1 MMKVRLTWL
10 MAVLVAGAISS
21 SAIAQTGWNLAL
33 PDTLQVK
40 SGVITLE
47 DLATGPVPANA
58 RDLVIRAGLEPNTLV
73 SVSRQDVLR
82 RLVTAGLSSGV
93 RMTGAPVCQVIVS
106 GQELSLQELEKEV
119 RRSIRALVP
128 GATEGAPASWF
139 ELELPDLDLSADGK
153 WSVELDRHETLG
165 PGRNLVRVLMVNGNR
180 EEAFAVPVKFHQYG
194 EVATI
199 GHDLGKN
206 NSLTT
211 GLFNWQWRDLSEVP
225 KSLAVG
231 RESILGCSSARGL
244 KAGRLLRMADMKK
257 TPVVLA
263 GDTVDLRVIR
273 GQVCV
278 TVRAV
283 ARQDGCLGQN
293 IPVKNE
299 LTGRLVNARV
309 SGPGFVEWRK

>member
-1 MMKVRLTWL
+1 MMTARFTWL
-10 MAVLVAGAISS
+10 LLVLVVCATGS
-21 SAIAQTGWNLAL
+21 SAWAQVGWSLSL

-40 SGVITLE
+40 SGVVTLE
-47 DLATGPVPANA
+47 DLAVGPVPGNA
-58 RDLVIRAGLEPNTLV
+58 RDLVIRAGLEPNTVV

-93 RMTGAPVCQVIVS
+93 RMTGASVSYVVVS
-106 GQELSLQELEKEV
+106 GRELSLQELEKEV
-119 RRSIRALVP
+119 RSSIRPLIP
-128 GATEGAPASWF
+128 SATEGAPASWF
-139 ELELPDLDLSADGK
+139 ELELPDLDLSADGQ
-153 WSVELDRHETLG
+153 WSIELDRHDTLV
-165 PGRNLVRVLMVNGNR
+165 PGRNLVRVLVINGDR
-180 EEAFAVPVKFHQYG
+180 EAAFAVPVIFHQFG
-194 EVATI
+194 ELAT
-199 GHDLGKN
+199 LGRDQAKN
-206 NSLTT
+206 NSLTSEM
-211 GLFNWQWRDLSEVP
+211 FSWQWRDLSEVP

-231 RESILGCSSARGL
+231 RESIMGCSSARSL
-244 KAGRLLRMADMKK
+244 KAGQMLRQADLKE
-257 TPVVLA
+257 TPVVRA
-263 GDTVDLRVIR
+263 GDSVDLRVIR

>member
-1 MMKVRLTWL
+1 MMKVLSTWL
-10 MAVLVAGAISS
+10 LLILVAGAVCP
-21 SAIAQTGWNLAL
+21 SAWAETGWNLAL
-33 PDTLQVK
+33 PDTLLVE

-47 DLATGPVPANA
+47 DLAAGPVPANT
-58 RDLVIRAGLEPNTLV
+58 RDLIIRAGLEPNTVV

-93 RMTGAPVCQVIVS
+93 RMTGAPVSQVIVS
-106 GQELSLQELEKEV
+106 GQQLSLQELAKEV
-119 RRSIRALVP
+119 RRSIRTLVP
-128 GATEGAPASWF
+128 GASEGAPASWF
-139 ELELPDLDLSADGK
+139 ELELPDLDLAADGQ
-153 WSVELDRHETLG
+153 WSVELDRHEPLEA
-165 PGRNLVRVLMVNGNR
+165 GRNLVRVRVVNGGR
-180 EEAFAVPVKFHQYG
+180 EEAFAVPVIFHRFG
-194 EVATI
+194 EVAI
-199 GHDLGKN
+199 IDQDLAKN
-206 NSLTT
+206 NSLTMD
-211 GLFNWQWRDLSEVP
+211 LFNWQWRDLAEVP
-225 KSLAVG
+225 RSLAVG
-231 RESILGCSSARGL
+231 RESIQGCSSARGL
-244 KAGRLLRMADMKK
+244 KAGQMLRQADLKK